1 MSENTVYQRN
11 LLALSLHN
19 LLIVRRLSALPEKE
33 VDPRLEF
40 VQAKTGELV
49 PALNI
54 GSGLLTLHSKFDPQR
69 EGQRFLEI
77 YEPNGVL
84 LFLGLGAAF
93 HILPFLAKED
103 VSSII
108 ILEESASLLR
118 GILEKIDLHQLFI
131 DPRVSL
137 LLNIN
142 KEELKEYL
150 LANYIPALLGD
161 LKSIPLWP
169 RFNANP
175 SYFKEALRAVEETI
189 NQIADDYTVQA
200 KFGKRWLANTLTNL
214 AVAEEA
220 TTVLRPQAKVM
231 ITGAGP
237 SLERALKRIKQLKPN
252 WFLIASDTST
262 PWLLQ
267 NDILPDC
274 VLSIDCQQISYH
286 HFLKGFP
293 KHIPLVLDLASPPT
307 LTRFSSKPIFFASS
321 HPFSQFVNQYWRS
334 FPQLDISGG
343 NVGHAALSLACELG
357 ARQIL
362 LFGLDYAYPEGKTY
376 ARGTYLYDYFN
387 RLVNRFACLETSLLE
402 IIFKN
407 KIVAREKEANLITY
421 ITKPLFTY
429 KTRLEE
435 YIKAQGLVERKHEG
449 GERLILSKSSEAALA
464 GVGRIF
470 SAGPPSCRVADF
482 LKFYKEG
489 LWALPTPFNPVLN
502 YLQEL
507 ERSQRELWTTL
518 FPTLAALRCEKGA
531 GKSDG
536 ASLLEEVRCY
546 ALNRLV
552 KLL

>member
-1 MSENTVYQRN
+1 MSENIVLQRN

-19 LLIVRRLSALPEKE
+19 LLVVRKLSALPERQ
-33 VDPRLEF
+33 VDERLQF

-49 PALNI
+49 PALNM
-54 GSGLLTLHSKFDPQR
+54 GSNLITLHSKFDPQR
-69 EGQRFLEI
+69 EGQRFLEL

-93 HILPFLAKED
+93 HIKPFLAKED

-131 DPRVSL
+131 DPRVCL
-137 LLNIN
+137 LLDISQ
-142 KEELKEYL
+142 KELKEYL
-150 LANYIPALLGD
+150 ISNYIPALLGD

-169 RFNANP
+169 RFNANS
-175 SYFKEALRAVEETI
+175 SYFKEALKAVEATI
-189 NQIADDYTVQA
+189 NEVADDYTVQA
-200 KFGKRWLANTLTNL
+200 KFGKRWLANTLSNL
-214 AVAEEA
+214 AVAEGA
-220 TTVLRPQAKVM
+220 TTVLRPQAKVI

-237 SLERALKRIKQLKPN
+237 SLERSAKRIKQLKKE
-252 WFLIASDTST
+252 WFLIASDTSI

-307 LTRFSSKPIFFASS
+307 LTRFSSKVIFFASN

-362 LFGLDYAYPEGKTY
+362 LFGLDYACPEGKTY

-387 RLVNRFACLETSLLE
+387 KIANRFSCLETLLLE

-407 KIVAREKEANLITY
+407 KIVAREKKANFITY

-435 YIKAQGLVERKHEG
+435 YIKAQGMIDRQQEG
-449 GERLILSKSSEAALA
+449 AIRLIVPKRNEAALA
-464 GVGRIF
+464 DFGRIF
-470 SAGPPSCRVADF
+470 CAGPPRCRVAEF
-482 LKFYKEG
+482 LQFYQKG
-489 LWALPTPFNPVLN
+489 LLALPTPFNPVLN

-507 ERSQRELWTTL
+507 ERTQRDLWTTL
-518 FPTLAALRCEKGA
+518 FPTLAALRREKGA
-531 GKSDG
+531 TKNDG
-536 ASLLEEVRCY
+536 ASLLDQVRHY
-546 ALNRLV
+546 ALNCLV
-552 KLL
+552 KCL